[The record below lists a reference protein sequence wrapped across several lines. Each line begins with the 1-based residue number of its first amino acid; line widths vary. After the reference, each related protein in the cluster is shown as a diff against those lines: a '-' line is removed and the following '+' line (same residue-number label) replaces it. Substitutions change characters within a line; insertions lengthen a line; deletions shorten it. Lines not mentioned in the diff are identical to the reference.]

1 MSKSILKLAKQSIPA
16 LYGDWKEKVRKKSSK
31 PLKSQ
36 IKGTFILRR
45 KGRFYKVIKTKHTRG
60 NWWTFECKDI
70 DSKQNVV
77 FKFEML
83 GMLKT
88 LDSAASVMKDPK
100 DILLMDLDN
109 KGKWSILTKNQ
120 IDKILI
126 NSCI

>member
-1 MSKSILKLAKQSIPA
+1 M
-16 LYGDWKEKVRKKSSK
+16 KVGKKSSK

-45 KGRFYKVIKTKHTRG
+45 NRRFYKVTKTRHTRG

-77 FKFEML
+77 LNFEML
-83 GMLKT
+83 GMLKA

-100 DILLMDLDN
+100 DILFIDLDN
-109 KGKWSILTKNQ
+109 QGKWSILTKNQ
-120 IDKILI
+120 INNILRGHQ
-126 NSCI
+126 S